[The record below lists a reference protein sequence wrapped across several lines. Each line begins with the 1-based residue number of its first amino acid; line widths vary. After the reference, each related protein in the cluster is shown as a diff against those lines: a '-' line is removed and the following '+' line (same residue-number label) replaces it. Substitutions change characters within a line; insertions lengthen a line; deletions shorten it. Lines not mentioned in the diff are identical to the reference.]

1 MTLASLDW
9 LICTWRL
16 VIGNF
21 LLTISETQMKKIN
34 KTILASILILSACL
48 PVLGQSDNKLLVSG
62 KGNPINY
69 PSWYFNDFILSIGFP
84 EGIPNIKTIT
94 IIEYPLKC
102 KNQELSRRDDY
113 KERNI
118 LYYDRIGRLERINEA
133 AWENN
138 SYYTDK
144 NHYFIYDDNKLVK
157 YTRDFSQDYDQG
169 REWIYTYDE
178 NGLLKQMM
186 YGRDTYIYTLDKR
199 GNITKID
206 HYVGAYRQNETI
218 TCQFNENGR
227 LISYYNSYE
236 IPHEKKWIYDSE
248 NRLVS
253 KRVGDTEYRYEY
265 DESKNIIHRV
275 SYTVGDITIINGG
288 SDYEIS
294 YTYYPTEEE
303 LKRQAE
309 EKRIADSIWQVE
321 QEELRKQQE
330 VEQHRNDSLKKTYQ
344 SCRFLF
350 DSRSSY
356 VYCVTNKDQFA
367 TEMDIMQLVKKRINN
382 ISYYT
387 ITGKELRNYDTLGG
401 DMINICNICRS
412 LNNEEIVDYIERE
425 LEKFVSARKVLLKA
439 YNKSSYTKYSE
450 FLIYYI
456 NKTI

>member
-1 MTLASLDW
+1 ML
-9 LICTWRL
+9 
-16 VIGNF
+16 F
-21 LLTISETQMKKIN
+21 
-34 KTILASILILSACL
+34 ACL
-48 PVLGQSDNKLLVSG
+48 LSFGQSDNKLLVSG
-62 KGNPINY
+62 TGKEINY

-157 YTRDFSQDYDQG
+157 YTRDFFQDYDQG

-236 IPHEKKWIYDSE
+236 IPHEKKWTYDSK

-253 KRVGDTEYRYEY
+253 KRVGNTEYRYEY

-309 EKRIADSIWQVE
+309 EKRIADSIGQVK
-321 QEELRKQQE
+321 QDELRRQQQI
-330 VEQHRNDSLKKTYQ
+330 EQHRIDSLKKTYQ

-350 DSRSSY
+350 DSKSSY
-356 VYCVTNKDQFA
+356 MYCVTMKDQFT
-367 TEMDIMQLVKKRINN
+367 TEMEIIQLVKKYIQN
-382 ISYYT
+382 ISDKA
-387 ITGKELRNYDTLGG
+387 ITGKELRNINTLGD
-401 DMINICNICRS
+401 DMINICNICRN
-412 LNNEEIVDYIERE
+412 LDDEEIVNHIERE

-450 FLIYYI
+450 FLIDYI
-456 NKTI
+456 YKII

>member
-1 MTLASLDW
+1 ML
-9 LICTWRL
+9 
-16 VIGNF
+16 F
-21 LLTISETQMKKIN
+21 
-34 KTILASILILSACL
+34 ACL
-48 PVLGQSDNKLLVSG
+48 LSFGQSDNKLLVSG
-62 KGNPINY
+62 TGKVINY
-69 PSWYFNDFILSIGFP
+69 PSWYFNDFILSIGLP
-84 EGIPNIKTIT
+84 EVQPNVRTIT
-94 IIEYPLKC
+94 IVEYPLNC
-102 KNQELSRRDDY
+102 KYQELSRRDDY
-113 KERNI
+113 KERTI

-133 AWENN
+133 AWKNN

-186 YGRDTYIYTLDKR
+186 YGRDTYKYTLDKR

-206 HYVGAYRQNETI
+206 HYDGAYRQNETI

-236 IPHEKKWIYDSE
+236 FPHEKKWIYDSK

-253 KRVGDTEYRYEY
+253 KRVGNTEYRYEY

-275 SYTVGDITIINGG
+275 SYTVGDINIIDGG

-309 EKRIADSIWQVE
+309 EKRIADSILQVK
-321 QEELRKQQE
+321 QEELRRQQQI
-330 VEQHRNDSLKKTYQ
+330 EQHRIDSLKNKYQ

-350 DSRSSY
+350 DSRSNY
-356 VYCVTNKDQFA
+356 MYCVAIKDQFA
-367 TEMDIMQLVKKRINN
+367 TEMEIIQLVEKYIQN
-382 ISYYT
+382 ISNKA
-387 ITGKELRNYDTLGG
+387 ITGKELRNINTLGD
-401 DMINICNICRS
+401 DMINICNICRK
-412 LNNEEIVDYIERE
+412 LDDEEIVDHIERE

-450 FLIYYI
+450 FLIDYI